1 MSLVGHC
8 ADYNWAGAG
17 TTTATLAIQ
26 DGATTG
32 CYSPLPSTVPPTPH
46 HQYRANTVSY
56 IFTFLFSSYRTKC
69 IFFSICNLLCFWN
82 FPNFNCNSS
91 LNYPPLSQTA
101 QVQGSQGR
109 CVWYKPVP
117 VVCHGLTADQ

>member
-56 IFTFLFSSYRTKC
+56 IFTFLFPHTERNV
-69 IFFSICNLLCFWN
+69 FFSSVCNLICFGI
-82 FPNFNCNSS
+82 FHISI
-91 LNYPPLSQTA
+91 
-101 QVQGSQGR
+101 VI
-109 CVWYKPVP
+109 PV
-117 VVCHGLTADQ
+117 